1 MQHTDILLEYNRD
14 QTVKNYGEKLIAAVA
29 KDRSVANQLIGQ
41 FPPDSNM
48 QKVVKTP
55 EGQQIIINYL
65 LDQLEAT
72 DPTANKQYTQ
82 WIARTYAKGGFQ
94 VEDLINQVAPLMAKF
109 AACSMKKSIKQQY
122 NTIAWDINQY
132 KDFGSF
138 MDVVEQLPDPDAVP
152 AAAISQEDAGKY
164 KLLTPPGS
172 GCTVVRLIDEKSAGY
187 FGLHKQPNETRWC
200 TRRYG
205 ESGNMFD
212 NYNRQGPLFVIIPDV
227 PEHTGERYQ
236 FHFESKQF
244 MDEKDHAIRETG
256 IAELAERFPVLTK
269 IFAGQAAQFGILGL
283 MSPEYK
289 AAVRAHAKVA
299 APELA
304 KLITEKVKTIANPQV
319 TSTSVGFAALNDYG
333 IKLDP
338 EVKAELVALIEPYLI
353 EARDALVSKD
363 GFWSKVVKNL
373 GSERSEN
380 KLETFLTTDATLRSL
395 AENSAAGQ
403 RIKQIVDG
411 DSSIS
416 RKIDASHMQDLLMR
430 DPLFRV
436 IMRMVP
442 RMYSEVLENL
452 KSQMV
457 KENRDYDDNRTGFR
471 RSGPDVTGEEEPHG
485 IFTVVIDGRAW
496 KTATSNEAFRMAANV
511 ARKYPNKQV
520 QVKWPNGALNTV
532 KEDMTEQ
539 QLDELSKDTIKSYF
553 PKRVQSAKNTLK
565 NRNSADRAGDVK
577 KAERI
582 ATQDLPRAMKKLQ
595 DPTYGQK
602 GVAEGPYD
610 DDKGITHTR
619 GSLVAKLEALP
630 KGSDDFEWNRI
641 QAIHQLKQGNMLRAK
656 YYMALM
662 KRGEQGVAEGKE
674 ELHTQLQ
681 SINQKLKL
689 MRGGPVGE
697 PNSMAF
703 VEKRKELL
711 KQKEQILSQLKQG
724 VAEGQLDEL
733 SPKTLGSYVNKASK
747 DVGTLGYGLG
757 DIKARPGKY
766 KDSPDVVKSVQHSF
780 DKRING
786 VEKASNRL
794 SKQQGVAEGFNSK
807 QEVIDHFVRQGKT
820 AAQGAAAWERGWRG
834 NDKKKPNPF
843 DPKYKFKPVDNS
855 RYGEKDL
862 DEGIFGS
869 KAQEEKFEFYLDG
882 CDAHAVK
889 KYLLSKF
896 GSRGWQVFAAGAGTG
911 KTFVTMT
918 PGLYPTDNEAKW
930 DIEANCGQSIAEDDW
945 HSEQVGNDWH
955 GAGNDAKD
963 AWHGASSGGPMV
975 ETKSKPLIR
984 RVERKR
990 ADDSVE
996 TTYEL
1001 LDINGRTLKTG
1012 MSKESALSALKAYKH
1027 KQGIKEGRKQ
1037 FNAANKQDFARL
1049 VAISE
1054 SIKGKKR

>member
-138 MDVVEQLPDPDAVP
+138 MDAAEQLPNPNAVP

-172 GCTVVRLIDEKSAGY
+172 GCTVVELIDEKSAGY
-187 FGLHKQPNETRWC
+187 FGLYKQPNETRWC

-205 ESGNMFD
+205 ESGNQFD
-212 NYNRQGPLFVIIPDV
+212 YYNGKGPLFVIIPDV

-244 MDEKDHAIRETG
+244 MDEKDHQIGETG
-256 IAELAERFPVLTK
+256 IASLSKRYPILTK
-269 IFAGQAAQFGILGL
+269 IFAIQAFKFNILGL
-283 MSPEYK
+283 KSLEYQATVEAHNIAAAK
-289 AAVRAHAKVA
+289 AVKAHAKVV
-299 APELA
+299 APQLA
-304 KLITEKVKTIANPQV
+304 KLITEKVKIIANPQV
-319 TSTSVGFAALNDYG
+319 ENRKVSFALLNDYN
-333 IKLDP
+333 IELDP
-338 EVKAELVALIEPYLI
+338 TVKTVLVGLIESFLLQ
-353 EARDALVSKD
+353 ARDALVAKD
-363 GFWSKVVKNL
+363 GFWSKVVNQPGTESDAKEL
-373 GSERSEN
+373 QRI
-380 KLETFLTTDATLRSL
+380 LTADSTLRSL
-395 AENSAAGQ
+395 AHQSPAGLM
-403 RIKQIVDG
+403 IKQIL
-411 DSSIS
+411 DSNKKWL
-416 RKIDASHMQDLLMR
+416 REIDAVHMQDILLL

-436 IMRMVP
+436 IIRMVP
-442 RMYSEVLENL
+442 PMYVEL
-452 KSQMV
+452 KDDLHSQLVSTLDMI
-457 KENRDYDDNRTGFR
+457 KENRYDDNRTGFR
-471 RSGPDVTGEEEPHG
+471 RSRPDVTGEEEPGG
-485 IFTVVIDGRAW
+485 IFTVMIDGRAW

-511 ARKYPNKQV
+511 ARKYPNKLV

-532 KEDMTEQ
+532 KEETE
-539 QLDELSKDTIKSYF
+539 EFIWSK
-553 PKRVQSAKNTLK
+553 PHPN
-565 NRNSADRAGDVK
+565 
-577 KAERI
+577 
-582 ATQDLPRAMKKLQ
+582 
-595 DPTYGQK
+595 
-602 GVAEGPYD
+602 
-610 DDKGITHTR
+610 
-619 GSLVAKLEALP
+619 AKL
-630 KGSDDFEWNRI
+630 DN
-641 QAIHQLKQGNMLRAK
+641 AK
-656 YYMALM
+656 VKVSPYIWDRPHPNAKPNDAKVKVSPYIWDRPHPNA
-662 KRGEQGVAEGKE
+662 K
-674 ELHTQLQ
+674 
-681 SINQKLKL
+681 
-689 MRGGPVGE
+689 PV
-697 PNSMAF
+697 
-703 VEKRKELL
+703 K
-711 KQKEQILSQLKQG
+711 
-724 VAEGQLDEL
+724 
-733 SPKTLGSYVNKASK
+733 
-747 DVGTLGYGLG
+747 
-757 DIKARPGKY
+757 
-766 KDSPDVVKSVQHSF
+766 
-780 DKRING
+780 
-786 VEKASNRL
+786 
-794 SKQQGVAEGFNSK
+794 GVAEGFNSK
-807 QEVIDHFVRQGKT
+807 QEMIAHFVATGRT
-820 AAQGAAAWERGWRG
+820 AAQGAAAWERTQGKIST
-834 NDKKKPNPF
+834 KKKPNPF
-843 DPKYKFKPVDNS
+843 DPNYKFKPMDNS

-869 KAQEEKFEFYLDG
+869 KPQPENFEFYLDG

-889 KYLLSKF
+889 KYLLNKF
-896 GSRGWQVFAAGAGTG
+896 GSRGWQVFAAGGGTS

-945 HSEQVGNDWH
+945 HSEQVGNAWH
-955 GAGNDAKD
+955 GTGNDATD

-984 RVERKR
+984 KVERKR

-1001 LDINGRTLKTG
+1001 IDINGRTLKTG
-1012 MSKESALSALKAYKH
+1012 MSKESALSALKAYRAKH
-1027 KQGIKEGRKQ
+1027 VNENKKQYKTT
-1037 FNAANKQDFARL
+1037 NKQDFARL